1 MNTPCLNPKGL
12 FPDLFATRELARAA
26 GHRSYFPGETCRKGH
41 VAPRMVLV
49 GTCCECMRIDDEKRA
64 AKAAQER
71 KLKRA
76 LANINTFTT
85 ETVRDKERI
94 AKLEAR
100 DKLKKEKAKQKGLE
114 KRRETLARNKADKE
128 AELAAAMV
136 PELGASRPGAGSLGS
151 SVDDGSAP
159 WD

>member
-1 MNTPCLNPKGL
+1 
-12 FPDLFATRELARAA
+12 
-26 GHRSYFPGETCRKGH
+26 
-41 VAPRMVLV
+41 
-49 GTCCECMRIDDEKRA
+49 MRIDDEKRA
-64 AKAAQER
+64 AKAALER
-71 KLKRA
+71 KRKRI
-76 LANINTFTT
+76 LTSSNTFTT

-114 KRRETLARNKADKE
+114 KRRETLARKKADKE

-136 PELGASRPGAGSLGS
+136 PQPVPSWPGAGSLGS